1 MIVSSNKIVIILDY
15 TTKISDFI
23 RDVDTID
30 FFHAQCGGGCY
41 PGVPFANVT
50 DDSGPQEFKF
60 SRSAPRWRAAKP
72 GLCLEGKCTNKY
84 CDAYGRMVIMNK
96 GRADFD
102 LINDA
107 HTCRCPMCSGHVV
120 SDTCA
125 FNNCE
130 YRFVGRKM
138 DNLTKRP
145 EMFRTEWK
153 SAGNVYTHFSPEQN
167 SMANFLD
174 LKILVDSRRP
184 SPRCAVCAETSISGE
199 MKAAQCG
206 HQFHEKCLDL
216 ATGKD
221 CIECVARQSMTRH
234 QKLFA

>member
-1 MIVSSNKIVIILDY
+1 
-15 TTKISDFI
+15 
-23 RDVDTID
+23 
-30 FFHAQCGGGCY
+30 
-41 PGVPFANVT
+41 
-50 DDSGPQEFKF
+50 
-60 SRSAPRWRAAKP
+60 
-72 GLCLEGKCTNKY
+72 
-84 CDAYGRMVIMNK
+84 MNK
-96 GRADFD
+96 GCADFD

-120 SDTCA
+120 SITCA

-130 YRFVGRKM
+130 YKFVGRKM

-153 SAGNVYTHFSPEQN
+153 SAGNAYTRFSLEQN
-167 SMANFLD
+167 GMANFLD
-174 LKILVDSRRP
+174 LKILVDSRP

-206 HQFHEKCLDL
+206 HQFHEKCFDVT
-216 ATGKD
+216 TGEG

-234 QKLFA
+234 QQLFA